1 MGSRGI
7 LQIFSPKSFGLL
19 NGRFPGRSAPIGVAV
34 PGVATVGACH
44 CIITNQ
50 NPISRHLFTPAITS
64 TTTVAS
70 SGGPSRLQRPSPS
83 SRCSTLQSTR
93 SFYTSNILHK
103 SDYYSTLGVTKNASP
118 KEIKK
123 AYYQLA
129 KKYHP
134 DTNKDDPNAGKKFQ
148 EVSEAYEV
156 LSDETKRREYD
167 TYGQTSEQMGRAGGG
182 PGPGAGPQGF
192 SQNWQFRSTIDPE
205 ELFRKIFGDGGFQTG
220 FDDYS
225 DSKFGFGGAQEVMMN
240 LTFAQ
245 AARGVNKDID
255 VNVVDTCPKCTG
267 SRCEPGTK
275 PGKCQYCNGTG
286 METISTGPFVMRS
299 TCRYCQGTRMYIKYP
314 CLECGGKGQTVQR
327 KRVTVPVPAGIED
340 GQTVRMNVGSKEIF
354 ITFRVEKSR
363 YFRRDGADVHTDAN
377 ISLSQA
383 ILGGTIRVQGVYEDQ
398 TIQITPGT
406 SSHTRITLTGK
417 GLKRVNSYGSG
428 NHYVHLKIQIPTKL
442 TPKQKALIQAYAE
455 LEDDTPGQIMG
466 VTFKTD
472 GKSSSSGSSSSSDSF
487 TSSSSSSSSS
497 TSSSSNS
504 SSTWSSS
511 NVSDKHTQGARDQ
524 EGYDTYKPH
533 DPTDTHEYRK
543 ERFDS
548 RFYYA
553 LGALLVMG
561 WFVYY
566 THQQT
571 NAQFERDRLEALER
585 QRVARGGYK
594 DVTQPFDEA

>member
-7 LQIFSPKSFGLL
+7 LQIFSPKSLGFL
-19 NGRFPGRSAPIGVAV
+19 NNRFPGRSPSIGAAIPAV
-34 PGVATVGACH
+34 TAVGACN
-44 CIITNQ
+44 CIIAHQ
-50 NPISRHLFTPAITS
+50 QPIISRHLFTPATTS
-64 TTTVAS
+64 DH
-70 SGGPSRLQRPSPS
+70 RLQRPSPS
-83 SRCSTLQSTR
+83 SRYSTALQSTR

-103 SDYYSTLGVTKNASP
+103 KDYYNTLGVTKNASP

-167 TYGQTSEQMGRAGGG
+167 TYGQTSEQMGRSGAG

-472 GKSSSSGSSSSSDSF
+472 GKSSSSSSD
-487 TSSSSSSSSS
+487 SSSSSS
-497 TSSSSNS
+497 TSSRSTS
-504 SSTWSSS
+504 SSSSSWSSS
-511 NVSDKHTQGARDQ
+511 NVSDKHTQGARDE
-524 EGYDTYKPH
+524 EGYNTYKPH

-571 NAQFERDRLEALER
+571 NAQYERERLEALER

-594 DVTQPFDEA
+594 DVTSPFDEA

>member
-7 LQIFSPKSFGLL
+7 LQIISPKSFGFL
-19 NGRFPGRSAPIGVAV
+19 NNRFSCRSASIGVANSA
-34 PGVATVGACH
+34 VAACSGCN
-44 CIITNQ
+44 CITSNQ
-50 NPISRHLFTPAITS
+50 QPISRYLFTPA
-64 TTTVAS
+64 TTNDR
-70 SGGPSRLQRPSPS
+70 RLQRLEPS
-83 SRCSTLQSTR
+83 SSRYNTLPSTR
-93 SFYTSNILHK
+93 SFYTSNILRK
-103 SDYYSTLGVTKNASP
+103 KDYYTTLGVTKNASS

-167 TYGQTSEQMGRAGGG
+167 TFGQTSEQMGRAGSG

-205 ELFRKIFGDGGFQTG
+205 ELFRKIFGDGGFQSG
-220 FDDYS
+220 FEDFS

-327 KRVTVPVPAGIED
+327 KRITVPVPAGIED

-428 NHYVHLKIQIPTKL
+428 NHYVHLKIQIPTRL

-472 GKSSSSGSSSSSDSF
+472 GKSSSSGSG
-487 TSSSSSSSSS
+487 TSSSGSSTSFS
-497 TSSSSNS
+497 TSSSS
-504 SSTWSSS
+504 WSSS
-511 NVSDKHTQGARDQ
+511 NVSDKHTQGARDE
-524 EGYDTYKPH
+524 EGYDKYKPH
-533 DPTDTHEYRK
+533 DPTDTHQYRK
-543 ERFDS
+543 ERFDT

-553 LGALLVMG
+553 LGALLVAG

-566 THQQT
+566 TNKQT
-571 NAQFERDRLEALER
+571 DAQFERERLAALER
-585 QRVARGGYK
+585 KRIALGAFK
-594 DVTQPFDEA
+594 DLNSPQNEP

>member
-7 LQIFSPKSFGLL
+7 LQIIAQKSFSFL
-19 NGRFPGRSAPIGVAV
+19 NHRFPCRSAPIGVANSA
-34 PGVATVGACH
+34 VAMVAACN
-44 CIITNQ
+44 CIITNRQ
-50 NPISRHLFTPAITS
+50 PIRRHLFTPAVTND
-64 TTTVAS
+64 
-70 SGGPSRLQRPSPS
+70 RHLQRTPCS
-83 SRCSTLQSTR
+83 SRSNTLQSTR
-93 SFYTSNILHK
+93 SFYTSNILRK
-103 SDYYSTLGVTKNASP
+103 KDYYNTLGVTKNASP

-123 AYYQLA
+123 AYYKLA

-148 EVSEAYEV
+148 EVSEAYEI

-167 TYGQTSEQMGRAGGG
+167 TFGQTSEQMGRSGNG
-182 PGPGAGPQGF
+182 PGSNAGPQGF

-205 ELFRKIFGDGGFQTG
+205 ELFRKIFGDGGFQSG
-220 FDDYS
+220 FDDFS

-245 AARGVNKDID
+245 AARGINKDID
-255 VNVVDTCPKCTG
+255 VNVIDTCPKCTG

-299 TCRYCQGTRMYIKYP
+299 TCRYCQGTRMYIKHP

-327 KRVTVPVPAGIED
+327 KRITVPVPAGVQD

-377 ISLSQA
+377 ISVSQA
-383 ILGGTIRVQGVYEDQ
+383 VLGGTIRVQGVYEDQ

-406 SSHTRITLTGK
+406 SSHTIITLTGK

-428 NHYVHLKIQIPTKL
+428 HHYVHLKIQIPTKL

-472 GKSSSSGSSSSSDSF
+472 GKSSTSSSGSTKGTSIYVTMPSSSSS
-487 TSSSSSSSSS
+487 
-497 TSSSSNS
+497 
-504 SSTWSSS
+504 WPSS
-511 NVSDKHTQGARDQ
+511 NVSGKYTQGARD
-524 EGYDTYKPH
+524 EEDHDAYKPF
-533 DPTDTHEYRK
+533 DSTGAHEYRK

-553 LGALLVMG
+553 FGALFVMG

-566 THQQT
+566 THNQT
-571 NAQFERDRLEALER
+571 NAQFERERLAILER
-585 QRVARGGYK
+585 QRMARGGHK
-594 DVTQPFDEA
+594 DVTSPFDEA

>member
-1 MGSRGI
+1 MGSRG
-7 LQIFSPKSFGLL
+7 FSFVFMPKSVGLL
-19 NGRFPGRSAPIGVAV
+19 YNLLPGRSSSVRI
-34 PGVATVGACH
+34 PGSSVTALAACN
-44 CIITNQ
+44 CT
-50 NPISRHLFTPAITS
+50 SRQFSSRDLFTPAPAKDHHQR
-64 TTTVAS
+64 TTGS
-70 SGGPSRLQRPSPS
+70 SSE
-83 SRCSTLQSTR
+83 CSTQQIRR

-103 SDYYSTLGVTKNASP
+103 KDYYNTLGVTKNASA

-148 EVSEAYEV
+148 DVSEAYEV

-167 TYGQTSEQMGRAGGG
+167 TFGQTSEQMGRSGTG

-205 ELFRKIFGDGGFQTG
+205 ELFRKIFGDGGFQSG
-220 FDDYS
+220 FDDFS

-275 PGKCQYCNGTG
+275 AGKCQYCNGTG

-354 ITFRVEKSR
+354 ITFKVEKSR

-377 ISLSQA
+377 ISVSQA
-383 ILGGTIRVQGVYEDQ
+383 ILGGTIRIQGVYEDQ

-406 SSHTRITLTGK
+406 SSHTRIPLTGK

-442 TPKQKALIQAYAE
+442 TPKQKALVQAYAE

-472 GKSSSSGSSSSSDSF
+472 GKSSDSSSG
-487 TSSSSSSSSS
+487 TKS
-497 TSSSSNS
+497 TA
-504 SSTWSSS
+504 WSSS
-511 NVSDKHTQGARDQ
+511 NVADKHTQGARD
-524 EGYDTYKPH
+524 ESYSEYKPH
-533 DPTDTHEYRK
+533 DATDTHEHRK

-553 LGALLVMG
+553 LGALFVMG

-566 THQQT
+566 SHVQM
-571 NAQFERDRLEALER
+571 NAQYERDRDAALER
-585 QRVARGGYK
+585 QRMARGNSS
-594 DVTQPFDEA
+594 PFDET

>member
-7 LQIFSPKSFGLL
+7 LQILSPRNYGFL
-19 NGRFPGRSAPIGVAV
+19 NNRFPCRSRSIGVANSAV
-34 PGVATVGACH
+34 VAGCACN
-44 CIITNQ
+44 CIIANQ
-50 NPISRHLFTPAITS
+50 QPISRGLFTPATS
-64 TTTVAS
+64 
-70 SGGPSRLQRPSPS
+70 RDRRFQRPPSS
-83 SRCSTLQSTR
+83 SRCNTLQSTR
-93 SFYTSNILHK
+93 SFYNSNILRK
-103 SDYYSTLGVTKNASP
+103 KDYYNTLGVTKNASS

-167 TYGQTSEQMGRAGGG
+167 TFGQTSEQMGRSGGG
-182 PGPGAGPQGF
+182 PGAGAGPQGF

-205 ELFRKIFGDGGFQTG
+205 ELFRKIFGDGGFQSG
-220 FDDYS
+220 FDDFS

-255 VNVVDTCPKCTG
+255 VNVIDTCPKCTG

-327 KRVTVPVPAGIED
+327 KRITVPVPAGIED

-377 ISLSQA
+377 ISVSQA
-383 ILGGTIRVQGVYEDQ
+383 LLGGTIRVQGVYEDQ

-406 SSHTRITLTGK
+406 SSHVRITLTGK

-442 TPKQKALIQAYAE
+442 TPKQKALVQAYAE

-472 GKSSSSGSSSSSDSF
+472 GGKVSYAEPQELTDIVREALRDRKPLPTASVEEKATPKTKEEEEAAKSR
-487 TSSSSSSSSS
+487 
-497 TSSSSNS
+497 SSN
-504 SSTWSSS
+504 
-511 NVSDKHTQGARDQ
+511 
-524 EGYDTYKPH
+524 
-533 DPTDTHEYRK
+533 
-543 ERFDS
+543 
-548 RFYYA
+548 
-553 LGALLVMG
+553 
-561 WFVYY
+561 
-566 THQQT
+566 
-571 NAQFERDRLEALER
+571 
-585 QRVARGGYK
+585 
-594 DVTQPFDEA
+594 